1 MYYNGMTGVFQLKL
15 SSCKRCQIGITYR
28 LLQLKGISAN
38 YKLDTHAL
46 FETKNHSEYQ
56 VKYTRS

>member
-28 LLQLKGISAN
+28 LLQLKGISATTS
-38 YKLDTHAL
+38 YIPML
-46 FETKNHSEYQ
+46 FLRQRTILNI
-56 VKYTRS
+56 R